1 MQPVKKKPLTQKKP
15 NFLAMARHKEPRAM
29 PAETVWKKFSEEFK
43 PSEKQLE
50 QFKIYA
56 EMLAEWNKTRNLT
69 ALDGLSATV
78 NQHFKD
84 SIEIKDFYD
93 FEKVKTVA
101 DIGAGAGFPGLPI
114 KIMFPHLRMILIE
127 VSYKR
132 QEFLSAVIDELG
144 LENVEVVGI
153 DWRTYLRKTSENIE
167 VFVTKAAMDE
177 VELARMFRSTSMY
190 RDKEIIYWASGEWKC
205 NPLVE
210 KFIRKIKKYRLGRK
224 NRKFVFMAL
233 DTGLE
238 LLS

>member
-1 MQPVKKKPLTQKKP
+1 VQAVKKKPLVKPLVKKKP

-56 EMLAEWNKTRNLT
+56 EMLTEWNKTRNLT
-69 ALDGLSATV
+69 ALEGLSATV

-84 SIEIKDFYD
+84 SIEIRSFFDFS
-93 FEKVKTVA
+93 KVKTVA
-101 DIGAGAGFPGLPI
+101 DVGAGAGFPGLPI

-144 LENVEVVGI
+144 LENVEIVGV
-153 DWRTYLRKTSENIE
+153 DWRTYLRKTSEDIE

-177 VELARMFRSTSMY
+177 LELARMFRSTSMY
-190 RDKEIIYWASGEWKC
+190 RSKEIIYWASGEWKC
-205 NPLVE
+205 NPLAE
-210 KFIRKIKKYRLGRK
+210 PFIRRVEKYRLGRK

-233 DTGLE
+233 DTGL
-238 LLS
+238 